1 MSTNP
6 SAKRPSQR
14 RPRDKRPAQKSAL
27 GAPGA
32 ASAPEARGAAGGSGE
47 PMRIAKA
54 LARAG
59 LCSRR
64 EAERWIDQGRVSVN
78 GKILKTPAF
87 EVTTKDKVVVDGKPL
102 PATEPVRLWRYHK
115 PKGLVTTHKDPQ
127 GRPTVFAELPPE
139 LPRVV
144 SVGRLDFNSEG
155 LLLLTNDG
163 TLARHM
169 ELPATGWLRR
179 YRVRA
184 HGRVSQAQL
193 DALKDGIE
201 IEGVRYGPI
210 EATLDSVQG
219 ANAWITIGLRE
230 GKNREVRRILAH
242 LGVEVNR
249 LIRISY
255 GPFQLLD
262 LKPGTVEPVKRR
274 VLAEQLGPRIA
285 VRAGARRAERARART
300 THRARAQE
308 EGRRGGMRIVGG
320 KFRGRAIAV
329 PKHEGLRP
337 TADRVRESLFNILVH
352 GIEDF
357 ALEGARAVDLFAGT
371 GALGLEALSRGA
383 LFCLF
388 VEESPEA
395 RALIRDNIEALQLT
409 GETRIFRRD
418 ATDLGPAGTLA
429 PFTLAFLDPALRQ
442 GAGREGARLTSGR
455 RLAGAGRD
463 RRRGGARERRDRAA
477 ARLRRDRPAHLGRH
491 AGAVR
496 ALSA

>member
-1 MSTNP
+1 MSTKP
-6 SAKRPSQR
+6 STKRPSQR
-14 RPRDKRPAQKSAL
+14 RPRDQRPAQKSAL
-27 GAPGA
+27 GAPGT
-32 ASAPEARGAAGGSGE
+32 ASAPEARDATGGSGE

-87 EVTTKDKVVVDGKPL
+87 EVTAKDEVVVDGKPL

-127 GRPTVFAELPPE
+127 GRPTVFAELPSD

-193 DALKDGIE
+193 DALKNGIE

-262 LKPGTVEPVKRR
+262 LKPGTVELVKRR

-285 VRAGARRAERARART
+285 AELGLDGPSEPERARRTAR
-300 THRARAQE
+300 
-308 EGRRGGMRIVGG
+308 G
-320 KFRGRAIAV
+320 
-329 PKHEGLRP
+329 PKKKSG
-337 TADRVRESLFNILVH
+337 
-352 GIEDF
+352 
-357 ALEGARAVDLFAGT
+357 
-371 GALGLEALSRGA
+371 EAA
-383 LFCLF
+383 
-388 VEESPEA
+388 
-395 RALIRDNIEALQLT
+395 
-409 GETRIFRRD
+409 
-418 ATDLGPAGTLA
+418 
-429 PFTLAFLDPALRQ
+429 
-442 GAGREGARLTSGR
+442 
-455 RLAGAGRD
+455 
-463 RRRGGARERRDRAA
+463 
-477 ARLRRDRPAHLGRH
+477 
-491 AGAVR
+491 
-496 ALSA
+496 